1 MESKRQKY
9 KNTGKSTK
17 QTQKNM
23 RVLKPDTNAA
33 HDSKPYLEAIEN
45 QLRQE
50 DDESKLAQIINI
62 ELIQ

>member
-45 QLRQE
+45 QLRQ
-50 DDESKLAQIINI
+50 
-62 ELIQ
+62 